1 MTLNLRDLAFFE
13 VVAELGHLGQAAEK
27 LGRSQPALTKCMQ
40 RLEAAFGVPLFTR
53 AGRGIQTTAVGEV
66 LLARARLLR
75 SASEEALREVHDFAQ
90 GNAGH
95 VRIGSGPIAADNV
108 LPALCRMLLSE
119 APGTTIDITVGP
131 SMALRE
137 QLREGSIDLLIGLI
151 PLTDPQFQ
159 THPLFNDTAVVATS
173 PDHLV
178 FKLPEITLEALTAFG
193 WVLPVASIPSRQWL
207 DAVFQSHGLPLPR
220 VQISANSIPLLP
232 ALILR
237 TGLLSF
243 ISRRTL
249 GSGSEG
255 VLKEVPL
262 AETTLQRTLGVTYRS
277 GAYLSPAAR
286 RLVELLQAR
295 GEGLIDNEEKSP
307 VALGSML
314 ADIGRKLGGVDLE
327 ISRDKA
333 GTEPPNFD

>member
-159 THPLFNDTAVVATS
+159 THPLFDDTAVVATS
-173 PDHLV
+173 PDHPV
-178 FKLPEITLEALTAFG
+178 FELPEITLEALTAFG

-207 DAVFQSHGLPLPR
+207 DSVFQSHGLSLPR

-249 GSGSEG
+249 ESGSDG
-255 VLKEVPL
+255 ALKEVPL
-262 AETTLQRTLGVTYRS
+262 AATTLQRTLGVTYRS

-286 RLVELLQAR
+286 RLVALLQAQSSN
-295 GEGLIDNEEKSP
+295 LTSI
-307 VALGSML
+307 L
-314 ADIGRKLGGVDLE
+314 
-327 ISRDKA
+327 
-333 GTEPPNFD
+333 

>member
-1 MTLNLRDLAFFE
+1 MSLNLRDLAYFE
-13 VVAELGHLGQAAEK
+13 VVAELGHLGQAAER
-27 LGRSQPALTKCMQ
+27 LGRSQPALTKSMQ
-40 RLEAAFGVPLFTR
+40 RLEAAFGTPLFTR
-53 AGRGIQTTAVGEV
+53 EGRGIQTTAVGEV

-75 SASEEALREVHDFAQ
+75 SASEEALREVSDFAQ

-108 LPALCRMLLSE
+108 LPALCRMLLAE
-119 APGTTIDITVGP
+119 APSTTIEITVGP

-137 QLREGSIDLLIGLI
+137 QLREGTIDLLIGLI
-151 PLTDPQFQ
+151 PRTDPQFQ
-159 THPLFNDTAVVATS
+159 THPIFDDTAVVATS
-173 PDHLV
+173 PDHPV
-178 FKLPEITLEALTAFG
+178 FQLPKITLEALSAYG

-207 DAVFQSHGLPLPR
+207 DGVFQSHGLPLPR

-249 GSGSEG
+249 GNGSDG

-262 AETTLQRTLGVTYRS
+262 ADTTLQRTLGVTCRS

-286 RLVELLQAR
+286 RLVSLLQSR
-295 GEGLIDNEEKSP
+295 GEGLIASRGEGAAMP
-307 VALGSML
+307 GVQ
-314 ADIGRKLGGVDLE
+314 ADIG
-327 ISRDKA
+327 
-333 GTEPPNFD
+333 P

>member
-1 MTLNLRDLAFFE
+1 MTLNLRDLAYFE
-13 VVAELGHLGQAAEK
+13 VVAELGHLGQAADR

-53 AGRGIQTTAVGEV
+53 AGRGIRTTAVGEV

-75 SASEEALREVHDFAQ
+75 GASEEALREVNDFAQ

-95 VRIGSGPIAADNV
+95 VRIGSGPIAADKV

-137 QLREGSIDLLIGLI
+137 ALREGGIDLLIGLI
-151 PLTDPQFQ
+151 PPTDPQFR
-159 THPLFNDTAVVATS
+159 THPIFDDTAVVATS
-173 PDHLV
+173 PDHPV
-178 FKLPEITLEALTAFG
+178 FSLPQITLEALTAHG
-193 WVLPVASIPSRQWL
+193 WVLPAASIPSRRWL
-207 DAVFQSHGLPLPR
+207 DAVFQARGLPLPR

-249 GSGSEG
+249 ESGSDG
-255 VLKEVPL
+255 ALKEVPL
-262 AETTLQRTLGVTYRS
+262 AETTLQRTLGVTHRS
-277 GAYLSPAAR
+277 DAYLSPAAR
-286 RLVELLQAR
+286 RLVALLQAR
-295 GEGLIDNEEKSP
+295 GEGLIDGESQGDA
-307 VALGSML
+307 AL
-314 ADIGRKLGGVDLE
+314 A
-327 ISRDKA
+327 
-333 GTEPPNFD
+333 

>member
-159 THPLFNDTAVVATS
+159 THPLFDDTAVVATS
-173 PDHLV
+173 PDHPV
-178 FKLPEITLEALTAFG
+178 FELPEITLEALTAFG

-207 DAVFQSHGLPLPR
+207 DAVFQSHGLSLPR

-249 GSGSEG
+249 ESGSDG
-255 VLKEVPL
+255 ALKEVPL
-262 AETTLQRTLGVTYRS
+262 AATTLQRTLGVTYRS

-286 RLVELLQAR
+286 RLVALLQAQSSN
-295 GEGLIDNEEKSP
+295 LTSI
-307 VALGSML
+307 L
-314 ADIGRKLGGVDLE
+314 
-327 ISRDKA
+327 
-333 GTEPPNFD
+333 

>member
-1 MTLNLRDLAFFE
+1 MTLNLRDLAYFE
-13 VVAELGHLGQAAEK
+13 VVAELGHLGQAADK

-53 AGRGIQTTAVGEV
+53 AGRGIRTTAVGEV

-75 SASEEALREVHDFAQ
+75 GASEEALREVNDFAK

-108 LPALCRMLLSE
+108 LPALSRLLLSE

-137 QLREGSIDLLIGLI
+137 ALREGSIDLLIGLI
-151 PLTDPQFQ
+151 PLPDPHFQ
-159 THPLFNDTAVVATS
+159 THPIFDDTAVVATS
-173 PDHLV
+173 PEHPV
-178 FKLPEITLEALTAFG
+178 FSLPAITLEALCNYG
-193 WVLPVASIPSRQWL
+193 WVLPAASIPSRQWL
-207 DAVFQSHGLPLPR
+207 DAVFRTHGLPLPI

-249 GSGSEG
+249 ERGSDG

-277 GAYLSPAAR
+277 DAYLSPAAR
-286 RLVELLQAR
+286 RLIAILQA
-295 GEGLIDNEEKSP
+295 GDFNEDDSQ
-307 VALGSML
+307 VASETNVLDPFPFPGSAQL
-314 ADIGRKLGGVDLE
+314 
-327 ISRDKA
+327 SRL
-333 GTEPPNFD
+333 

>member
-40 RLEAAFGVPLFTR
+40 RLEATFGVPLFTR

-159 THPLFNDTAVVATS
+159 THPLFDDTAVVATS

-249 GSGSEG
+249 ESGSDG
-255 VLKEVPL
+255 ALKEVPL